1 MAELSI
7 PDFGELLA
15 PQISSVPEDAVP
27 AFLARLERS
36 AAQRYREW
44 ALQLPEHARGLLQ
57 CAQRE
62 DDIASRI
69 DGLYPAN
76 RADQLQAIEAAI
88 GPAVDS
94 YYRVFGD
101 LSTIQQLAVQAN
113 AERQGAAAWR
123 AMLDDA
129 TGPDAREVLE
139 QCART
144 EEASADFLD
153 ALLNELDPDN
163 TLRGA

>member
-15 PQISSVPEDAVP
+15 PQIGSVPEDAVP

-36 AAQRYREW
+36 AAQRYRDW
-44 ALQLPEHARGLLQ
+44 ALQLPGHAQGLLQ
-57 CAQRE
+57 CARRE
-62 DDIASRI
+62 DDIATRI
-69 DGLYPAN
+69 DGLYPAT
-76 RADQLQAIEAAI
+76 RADQLAAIEAAI

-94 YYRVFGD
+94 YYRVFSN
-101 LSTIQQLAVQAN
+101 LTTIQQLAVQAN

-129 TGPDAREVLE
+129 ADSSAREVLE

-153 ALLNELDPDN
+153 ALLNELDPDK

>member
-15 PQISSVPEDAVP
+15 PQIASVPEDAVP

-69 DGLYPAN
+69 DGLCPAN

-88 GPAVDS
+88 RPAVDS
-94 YYRVFGD
+94 Y
-101 LSTIQQLAVQAN
+101 

-129 TGPDAREVLE
+129 PDEAAREVLE
-139 QCART
+139 HCAQT
-144 EEASADFLD
+144 EEASADYLD
-153 ALLNELDPDN
+153 ALLQELDPDKQQ
-163 TLRGA
+163 RGR